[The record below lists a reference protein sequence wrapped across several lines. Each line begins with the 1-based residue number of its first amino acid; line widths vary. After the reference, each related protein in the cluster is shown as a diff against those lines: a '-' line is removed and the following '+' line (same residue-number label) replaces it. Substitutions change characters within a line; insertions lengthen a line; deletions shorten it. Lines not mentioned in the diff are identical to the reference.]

1 MSESRYNWRAAGE
14 KMLDRAAGER
24 RQEFNSFFLSRL
36 LGFEVSYPG
45 EECVVAFEAI
55 PPLFNPQGTLHG
67 GVLATA
73 MDISMGHLLRHNAGA
88 GATLE
93 MKIQYIA
100 PIKEGCVSCR
110 ASFLRQGRGISYL
123 QSHAFRNDGE
133 LAAHATATWKL
144 LKTA

>member
-1 MSESRYNWRAAGE
+1 MSEAQHDWKSVGAQMFERATSE
-14 KMLDRAAGER
+14 S

-45 EECVVAFEAI
+45 QECVVEFNAI
-55 PPLFNPQGTLHG
+55 PTLFNPQGTLHG

-73 MDISMGHLLRHNAGA
+73 MDISMGHLLRRRASA

-100 PIKEGCVSCR
+100 PIKQGLVTCR
-110 ASFLRQGRGISYL
+110 ASFLRQGRSISYL
-123 QSHAFRNDGE
+123 QSQAFSSDGE
-133 LAAHATATWKL
+133 FSAHATATWKL

>member
-1 MSESRYNWRAAGE
+1 MSETQVPWAQLGARMLERATGE
-14 KMLDRAAGER
+14 S

-36 LGFEVSYPG
+36 LGFEISYPDDA
-45 EECVVAFEAI
+45 CVVGFEVV
-55 PPLFNPQGTLHG
+55 PTLFNPQGSLHG

-73 MDISMGHLLRHNAGA
+73 MDISMGHLLRHRAGA

-93 MKIQYIA
+93 MKIQYVAPVIA
-100 PIKEGCVSCR
+100 GRVQCR

-123 QSHAFRNDGE
+123 QSHAFRSDGE
-133 LAAHATATWKL
+133 LVAHATATWKL

>member
-1 MSESRYNWRAAGE
+1 MSDTPALWAAAGAR
-14 KMLDRAAGER
+14 MLERATSDG

-36 LGFEVSYPG
+36 LGFEVSYPDNR
-45 EECVVAFEAI
+45 CVVEFEAI

-73 MDISMGHLLRHNAGA
+73 MDISMGHLLHHSAST

-100 PIKEGCVSCR
+100 LIKEGLVTCR
-110 ASFLRQGRGISYL
+110 ASFLRQGRSISYL
-123 QSHAFRNDGE
+123 QSHAFRSNGE
-133 LAAHATATWKL
+133 LVAHATATWKL
-144 LKTA
+144 LRAD

>member
-1 MSESRYNWRAAGE
+1 MTKTQVPWAQLGASMLERAAGE
-14 KMLDRAAGER
+14 T

-36 LGFEVSYPG
+36 LGFEVSYPDDA
-45 EECVVAFEAI
+45 CVVEFDAV
-55 PPLFNPQGTLHG
+55 PTLFNPQGTLHG

-73 MDISMGHLLRHNAGA
+73 MDISMGHLLRDRAGA

-100 PIKEGCVSCR
+100 PITAGLVQCR

-123 QSHAFRNDGE
+123 QSHAFRSDGE

>member
-1 MSESRYNWRAAGE
+1 MSETQIPWAQLGAQMLERATGE
-14 KMLDRAAGER
+14 T

-36 LGFEVSYPG
+36 LGFEVSYPDDA
-45 EECVVAFEAI
+45 CVVEFEAV
-55 PPLFNPQGTLHG
+55 PTLFNPQGTLHG

-73 MDISMGHLLRHNAGA
+73 LDISMGHLLRHRAGA

-100 PIKEGCVSCR
+100 PVAAGRVRCR

-123 QSHAFRNDGE
+123 QSQAFRADGE
-133 LAAHATATWKL
+133 LAAHATATWRL
-144 LKTA
+144 LKAT